1 MGEGH
6 CTKQLVDSLP
16 SPADLCQSPS
26 IPPFI
31 HEIYELNLKGRGVFL
46 FLSHSL
52 ACTFPL
58 SLLFPFP
65 FPPPYRNSY
74 PVFSPSFSLT
84 FVFLPFFILSLHL
97 PFPLSNALFR
107 QLSSLPIQF
116 PSTSF
121 TATSPSPSPP
131 FYLVQQLCSITK
143 HCTDNCFIHMDLV
156 FTILHEINTLR

>member
-65 FPPPYRNSY
+65 FPPPYRN
-74 PVFSPSFSLT
+74 PTPSF
-84 FVFLPFFILSLHL
+84 PL
-97 PFPLSNALFR
+97 PFPLLLFFFPSLFCPFISHSPYLMPFSVNFPPFQYNFR
-107 QLSSLPIQF
+107 QLPLLPL
-116 PSTSF
+116 PLLLPLPF
-121 TATSPSPSPP
+121 TLYS
-131 FYLVQQLCSITK
+131 
-143 HCTDNCFIHMDLV
+143 NCAV
-156 FTILHEINTLR
+156 